1 MIAKAV
7 CSFEDIATRTP
18 ASFVKLRRT
27 LEIMMDSTAVQ
38 LRDTMS
44 LDEYNVL
51 CDRHGVDASQRD
63 GFLRRLNDLGAMLYF
78 GDDARLELNVVLNP
92 FWVTEGIYRILNHE
106 SLIQAGGKLKVEQI
120 RGILPRDRY
129 PPDKAMYILDMMCK
143 FELCFALD
151 EKQTLFLLPDLLPPQ
166 QPRLPFF
173 DSADAL
179 KLQFEYPVWQGVTL
193 TRLFVRLNQY
203 LVEDAYWRNGAL
215 LQSLDNNNR
224 ALVMADEVDRRL
236 RLWVDGN
243 PATRRNLLN
252 RIREELNVIHGN
264 QREQIKELVI
274 TPQGG
279 EVSYQLLVSLEA
291 KGAKT
296 YDVLIGDKLI
306 ELDVKELLSGVRAEV
321 LPDPVR
327 LKDLIV
333 KHLSLDEIDDLCFSF
348 AINLEDIEGDG
359 KEAKARNL
367 VRRFERRLQIPR
379 LMAVLRDSY
388 PKMAWV

>member
-1 MIAKAV
+1 
-7 CSFEDIATRTP
+7 
-18 ASFVKLRRT
+18 
-27 LEIMMDSTAVQ
+27 
-38 LRDTMS
+38 
-44 LDEYNVL
+44 
-51 CDRHGVDASQRD
+51 
-63 GFLRRLNDLGAMLYF
+63 
-78 GDDARLELNVVLNP
+78 
-92 FWVTEGIYRILNHE
+92 
-106 SLIQAGGKLKVEQI
+106 
-120 RGILPRDRY
+120 
-129 PPDKAMYILDMMCK
+129 
-143 FELCFALD
+143 
-151 EKQTLFLLPDLLPPQ
+151 
-166 QPRLPFF
+166 
-173 DSADAL
+173 
-179 KLQFEYPVWQGVTL
+179 
-193 TRLFVRLNQY
+193 
-203 LVEDAYWRNGAL
+203 
-215 LQSLDNNNR
+215 
-224 ALVMADEVDRRL
+224 L

-388 PKMAWV
+388 PEMAWV